1 MLRHII
7 TLTLTNDPPL
17 TLRTYR
23 SPSFSFSL
31 SLSLFLFFFS
41 LSTFNS
47 PCLSFYLYLCIFSSS
62 SLLHV
67 ASLSLSHSPHLYLQ
81 SSVHSRLARLLPQS
95 SSLHPSIS
103 SLLPGSNP
111 RYFDSRGLQPP
122 SPRLVGPYRG
132 QYRRPCTLDTLRLR
146 CLITQDTSSK
156 GESRVLPCRSPH
168 SLSFALLRS
177 LLVFSTL
184 SRTNHP
190 HLQGQRRRRIAP
202 DVKGPEKKNTASSA
216 GQNIS
221 SSFSLFP
228 LSPFTSNSS
237 RPDQHGHGK
246 KRLSRIERRN
256 EISLLTRYG
265 PSDYK

>member
-23 SPSFSFSL
+23 SPSLSF

-202 DVKGPEKKNTASSA
+202 DVKGPEKKNTASQLCRSKYFLLVLLV
-216 GQNIS
+216 
-221 SSFSLFP
+221 SSFSLH
-228 LSPFTSNSS
+228 LEQLQA
-237 RPDQHGHGK
+237 RPARPRQEETLADRKK
-246 KRLSRIERRN
+246 KRN
-256 EISLLTRYG
+256 
-265 PSDYK
+265 